1 MKSING
7 ALWTTDTTEML
18 HSGNCEEM
26 IIDAEGGQDGEAAWA
41 RRIVADLYTPRPLIY
56 WSDLILTAIIG
67 WGAFAMAVAA
77 RPGSWPMC
85 AFGLVAVAAL
95 YRGSIFAHELSHLR
109 TSALPYFSAVWDVL
123 FGIPLLVPAFV
134 YVGMHKDHHTISTY
148 GTKRDPEY
156 FPFAGA
162 RARIACFAITSF
174 WFPVVV
180 LVRFILLSPV
190 GLCWPRFHRGLER
203 HASSLT
209 INHAYEREMSPREHV
224 RTVVTE
230 VAILAAWGLVF
241 ALAARGVLPVR
252 TFAVWYA
259 VLATIGLVNTL
270 RTLGAHRYESDGQ
283 PMSRLEQLADSI
295 DTPGAFWT
303 ELWAPV
309 GLRYHALHHYF
320 PGLPYHSLRTA
331 YLRLTAA
338 LGPETV
344 YRRASSS
351 SLGASLHTLWE
362 GAAHAASGVRD
373 EVGEKENAVRVN
385 RVA

>member
-1 MKSING
+1 MRHPANSDPSVLPAEPEG
-7 ALWTTDTTEML
+7 A
-18 HSGNCEEM
+18 
-26 IIDAEGGQDGEAAWA
+26 GESAWS
-41 RRIVADLYTPRPLIY
+41 RRIVADLYTPRPVIY
-56 WSDLILTAIIG
+56 WTDLILTACIG
-67 WGAFAMAVAA
+67 WGAFVFAVTA
-77 RPGSWPMC
+77 RPGSVTMWGC
-85 AFGLVAVAAL
+85 GFVATVAL

-109 TSALPYFSAVWDVL
+109 TSALPGFSAVWDVL

-162 RARIACFAITSF
+162 KARIVCFAVTGF
-174 WFPVVV
+174 LLPVIVF
-180 LVRFILLSPV
+180 VRFIILAPV
-190 GLCWPRFHRGLER
+190 GLCWPRFHRWLER

-209 INHAYEREMSPREHV
+209 INHWYEREMSAREHM

-230 VAILAAWGLVF
+230 VGILVASALLCM
-241 ALAARGVLPVR
+241 LAARGMLPVR
-252 TFAVWYA
+252 TFAVWYG
-259 VLATIGLVNTL
+259 VVATSGLVNTL
-270 RTLGAHRYESDGQ
+270 RTLGAHRYAGDGE

-331 YLRLTAA
+331 YARLTAA

-344 YRRASSS
+344 YRRASSP

-362 GAAHAASGVRD
+362 GAPHAASGVRD
-373 EVGEKENAVRVN
+373 ELGEKENAVRVN

>member
-1 MKSING
+1 
-7 ALWTTDTTEML
+7 ML
-18 HSGNCEEM
+18 HPANSETSVLQ
-26 IIDAEGGQDGEAAWA
+26 AELEHEDESAWS
-41 RRIVADLYTPRPLIY
+41 RKIVADLYTPRPVIY
-56 WSDLILTAIIG
+56 WTDLFLTALIG
-67 WGAFAMAVAA
+67 WGAFVLAVAA
-77 RPGSWPMC
+77 RPGSWPMW
-85 AFGLVAVAAL
+85 AFGFVAVVAL

-109 TSALPYFSAVWDVL
+109 TSALPGFSAVWDVL
-123 FGIPLLVPAFV
+123 FGIPLLVPAVV

-162 RARIACFAITSF
+162 KARIACFAVTSF
-174 WFPVVV
+174 LLPVIVF
-180 LVRFILLSPV
+180 LRFILLSPV

-230 VAILAAWGLVF
+230 VAILLAWGLVI
-241 ALAARGVLPVR
+241 ALAARGGLPVR
-252 TFAVWYA
+252 TFAVWYG
-259 VLATIGLVNTL
+259 VVATTGFVNTL

-320 PGLPYHSLRTA
+320 PGLPYHSLRAA
-331 YLRLTAA
+331 YARLTAA

-344 YRRASSS
+344 YRRASSP

-362 GAAHAASGVRD
+362 GAPHAASGVRD
-373 EVGEKENAVRVN
+373 ELGEKENAVRVN

>member
-1 MKSING
+1 MFNG
-7 ALWTTDTTEML
+7 ALAAADT
-18 HSGNCEEM
+18 GNM
-26 IIDAEGGQDGEAAWA
+26 RHPANSDPPVLPAEPEGVGESAWS
-41 RRIVADLYTPRPLIY
+41 RRIVADLYTPRPVIY
-56 WSDLILTAIIG
+56 WTDLFLTACIG
-67 WGAFAMAVAA
+67 WGAFVLAVAA
-77 RPGSWPMC
+77 RPASIAMWGF
-85 AFGLVAVAAL
+85 ALVAVAAL

-109 TSALPYFSAVWDVL
+109 TSALPGFSAVWDVL

-148 GTKRDPEY
+148 GTKCDPEY

-162 RARIACFAITSF
+162 KARIVCFAVTGF
-174 WFPVVV
+174 LLPVIV
-180 LVRFILLSPV
+180 LVRFIIIAPV
-190 GLCWPRFHRGLER
+190 GLCWPRFHRWLER

-209 INHAYEREMSPREHV
+209 INHGYEREMSPREHV
-224 RTVVTE
+224 RALVTE
-230 VAILAAWGLVF
+230 VAILVASAMLCM
-241 ALAARGVLPVR
+241 LAARGMLPLR
-252 TFAVWYA
+252 TFAVWYG
-259 VLATIGLVNTL
+259 VVATSGLVNTL
-270 RTLGAHRYESDGQ
+270 RALGAHRYASDGE

-344 YRRASSS
+344 YRRVSSP

-362 GAAHAASGVRD
+362 GAPHAASGVRD
-373 EVGEKENAVRVN
+373 EVREKENAVRMN